1 MKKAVCLLSGG
12 IDSPVAAALLL
23 KQGIEVVLVHF
34 QNLTRQQDSVQ
45 NKIERLTEQLSK
57 LGKVKLYVIPFKD
70 TQFSII
76 KAVPAEYRMI
86 VYRRMMFR
94 IADKI
99 KEQEGA
105 EALVTGDSLGQV
117 ASQTLTNMRSI
128 YAATKSVVLHPLL
141 GKDKREI
148 TDIAKEIGT
157 FEISALPYE
166 DCCSFMIAQH
176 PVTKSKTEEIER
188 YEKNLDVPKLVD
200 AALTAAQI
208 PQAAIQ

>member
-23 KQGIEVVLVHF
+23 QHGIEVVLVHF

-45 NKIERLTEQLSK
+45 NKIERLAEQLSK
-57 LGKVKLYVIPFKD
+57 LGKVKLHVVPFKD

-99 KEQEGA
+99 KETEGA
-105 EALVTGDSLGQV
+105 DALVTGDSLGQV
-117 ASQTLTNMRSI
+117 ASQTIENMRTI
-128 YAATKSVVLHPLL
+128 YAATKSIVLHPLL
-141 GKDKREI
+141 GKDKRDI
-148 TDIAKEIGT
+148 TDIAKKIGT
-157 FEISALPYE
+157 FEISSLPYE
-166 DCCSFMIAQH
+166 DCCSFMIAPH
-176 PVTKSKTEEIER
+176 PKTKSSVAEIER
-188 YEKNLDVPKLVD
+188 YEQNLDVPALVN
-200 AALTAAQI
+200 AAITQI
-208 PQAAIQ
+208 PQAASQ